1 MAGRGMRARAPVSYN
16 DKNPTGMVPAWLKT
30 IQPNVNDPPVE
41 PKRRKKVSKSKKE
54 IEASSEKENTSN
66 VPSGDVT
73 LTVKSKGPQ
82 GKSKGRVGANPP
94 HKKIKEKNK
103 GPKKA
108 VAARGRNA
116 GLKIVPIGTCA
127 LLTFRPTSE
136 QPDIGPC
143 CAFDSLI
150 EPYHLSLDAKFQ
162 TFPRRGLR
170 LTV

>member
-1 MAGRGMRARAPVSYN
+1 MRARAPVSYN

-73 LTVKSKGPQ
+73 LTVKSKGGPQ
-82 GKSKGRVGANPP
+82 GKSKGGVGANPP
-94 HKKIKEKNK
+94 HQKIKEKNK

-136 QPDIGPC
+136 QPAIGPC
-143 CAFDSLI
+143 YAFDSLI
-150 EPYHLSLDAKFQ
+150 EPCNLSLDAKFQ
-162 TFPRRGLR
+162 TFTGRGLR